1 MDKGHGEPFILKMLG
16 RPKRFVPG
24 SHHDEGMDAF
34 FDPSFEILD
43 EKIPAAV
50 IRRRSAHLDG
60 KSGIGL
66 IKGLGKGAHNKEMT
80 LLGALQQFL
89 FRKQL
94 ILEFPVVKIGFLGFL
109 KKRGSFI
116 KDKKLVRRYVI
127 KQAGF
132 RFLFA
137 RSNGHDINLCEAADA
152 ALVLQGKTADGV
164 DGFIKPFNPDRIL
177 GINGK
182 NVKDVTANGKL
193 AQGFDLIRAFI
204 SLFN

>member
-66 IKGLGKGAHNKEMT
+66 IKGLGKGRS
-80 LLGALQQFL
+80 QQGDDSFGSAPAVP
-89 FRKQL
+89 
-94 ILEFPVVKIGFLGFL
+94 FP
-109 KKRGSFI
+109 
-116 KDKKLVRRYVI
+116 
-127 KQAGF
+127 
-132 RFLFA
+132 
-137 RSNGHDINLCEAADA
+137 
-152 ALVLQGKTADGV
+152 KTAD
-164 DGFIKPFNPDRIL
+164 P
-177 GINGK
+177 
-182 NVKDVTANGKL
+182 
-193 AQGFDLIRAFI
+193 
-204 SLFN
+204 